1 MVTIEDLVPEEHFL
15 WKLEAALDLGFVYK
29 ETAHLYSRL
38 HRPSGAVEILA
49 GGLFVRHSLGAA
61 DQATDPDRRGATV
74 IPWAGPV

>member
-38 HRPSGAVEILA
+38 YGRSPIGLVVLLKYLLVDFLYGIPSERQIKQ
-49 GGLFVRHSLGAA
+49 RT
-61 DQATDPDRRGATV
+61 QTDVALR
-74 IPWAGPV
+74 